1 MLQIIYSALPSLV
14 VPINWSNIALIWSLA
29 DIVLQIIAVVNIL
42 KSVENNAF
50 VWTAIENITLCWFL
64 ETIETLELKK
74 EIAVTTKFPQATLE
88 VFFFLGLND
97 VKFPQRR
104 QLAHHFIAPGVHLH
118 R

>member
-1 MLQIIYSALPSLV
+1 MLQIIFSALPSLV

-64 ETIETLELKK
+64 ETIETLELK